1 MHLRRA
7 FPLAF
12 TLAIFATACTGDETQ
27 GPAPECTDP
36 NTAGCV
42 VASSKQRITSP
53 NVPDADLAAAVS
65 GNTEFATSL
74 YQQLR
79 GEPGN
84 LFYSPFSISE
94 ALAMAWAGAKG
105 ETATQMATALHF
117 TLPDT
122 QLHPAF
128 NAIDLALMSRGEGK
142 AGADGGKFRLNVA
155 NALWGQMGYPFQAPF
170 LDTLALNYGAGM
182 HVVDFEKSPDPS
194 RVTINDW
201 VAERTEDRIKDLLPK
216 GSIDSDTRL
225 VLTNA
230 IYFNAA
236 WETPFETESTK
247 DLDFTLQGG
256 TKIQVPTM
264 TGYQDTGY
272 GEGEGWAAMDMPY
285 DGHELSMVLVLPAA
299 GPLDAF
305 EPSLT
310 SARIDEI
317 LSGMGHRSVNVTLP
331 RFKVESAFSLKDQLS
346 KLGMPLAFSDG
357 ADFSAIDGK
366 GGLAIGDVVHK
377 AFVNV
382 NEAGTEAAAATGVT
396 FGITS
401 APEPAEIHFDRPFL
415 FFIRD
420 IATKS
425 VLFVGRVADPRG

>member
-1 MHLRRA
+1 MNLRRV

-12 TLAIFATACTGDETQ
+12 SLALAASACSSDDTQ

-36 NTAGCV
+36 STAGCM
-42 VASSKQRITSP
+42 VASSKQRVTSP
-53 NVPDADLAAAVS
+53 DVPDADLSAAVA
-65 GNTEFATSL
+65 GNTDFATAL

-79 GEPGN
+79 TEPGN

-94 ALAMAWAGAKG
+94 ALAMAWAGANG
-105 ETATQMATALHF
+105 ETAAEMASALHF
-117 TLPDT
+117 TLPEA

-142 AGADGGKFRLNVA
+142 AGADGGKFRLNIA
-155 NALWGQMGYPFQAPF
+155 NALWGQMGYSFQTPF
-170 LDTLALNYGAGM
+170 LDTLAVNYGAGM
-182 HVVDFEKSPDPS
+182 HVVDFEKAAEPS
-194 RVTINDW
+194 RVVINDW

-216 GSIDSDTRL
+216 GSIDSATRL

-236 WETPFETESTK
+236 WETPFKAESTK
-247 DLDFTLQGG
+247 ERAFTLRDG
-256 TKIQVPTM
+256 TTVNLPTM
-264 TGYQDTGY
+264 SGYQDTGY
-272 GEGEGWAAMDMPY
+272 GEGDGWAALDMPY

-299 GPLDAF
+299 GTLDAF
-305 EPSLT
+305 EASLS

-317 LSGMGHRSVNVTLP
+317 IGAMGHYSVDVTLP
-331 RFKVESAFSLKDQLS
+331 KFKIESAFSLKAQLS
-346 KLGMPLAFSDG
+346 KMGMPLAFSDA
-357 ADFSAIDGK
+357 ADFSRIDGK
-366 GGLAIGDVVHK
+366 GGLMIGDVVHK

-396 FGITS
+396 FGATS
-401 APEPAEIHFDRPFL
+401 VPLPAEIHFDRPFL

-425 VLFVGRVADPRG
+425 VLFVGRVEDPRG